1 MRTMLVAGTAGVF
14 LALSAASAYAV
25 PPNSPYATMVPPGA
39 VDGEAPYY
47 GQPRGEVIIEGRS
60 AYVEDDPGYVYRA
73 PAYRAVRPDYVYVE
87 PAYRYRAPFPFSLL
101 PWNW

>member
-1 MRTMLVAGTAGVF
+1 MIPGTR
-14 LALSAASAYAV
+14 
-25 PPNSPYATMVPPGA
+25 A

-47 GQPRGEVIIEGRS
+47 AEPRGGVIVEGRS
-60 AYVEDDPGYVYRA
+60 AYVEDDSGYVYRA
-73 PAYRAVRPDYVYVE
+73 PAYRVVRPDYVYDE